1 MENKLGLYIT
11 NLMITIQNTEE
22 QKFVRKLALEQLI
35 KLKDDI
41 SSFIFQHID
50 DVEELPD
57 LEENTNQMEM
67 EL

>member
-1 MENKLGLYIT
+1 
-11 NLMITIQNTEE
+11 MITIQNTEE
-22 QKFVRKLALEQLI
+22 QKFVRKLALEELI